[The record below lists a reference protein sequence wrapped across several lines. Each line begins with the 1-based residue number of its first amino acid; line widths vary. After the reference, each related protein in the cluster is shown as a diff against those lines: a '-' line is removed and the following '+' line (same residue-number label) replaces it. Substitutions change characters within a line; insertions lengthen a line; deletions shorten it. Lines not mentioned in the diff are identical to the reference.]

1 MCGRSSLTKTEKEI
15 EARFNA
21 TFYSDELERYNPLPN
36 FNVAPTQRLP
46 VITSGDAKHIRIFKW
61 GLIPSW
67 AKDKNIG
74 SKLINARVETLQE
87 KTMFKSLLQSKRC
100 IIPLD
105 GFYEWKRSGKEKIP
119 FRIKTTN
126 QDIFACAGLHDSWI
140 DPVSN
145 ELVETFTIITV
156 GPNKLMEEI
165 HNRMPAILGQS
176 SEKVWLDPD
185 IKTQDAL
192 QLLIPYPPEE
202 MEAYQV
208 SDKVNS
214 VRINNKSLIEAYIP
228 PSKPQQISLFD

>member
-21 TFYSDELERYNPLPN
+21 TFYSEELERYNPLPN
-36 FNVAPTQRLP
+36 FNAAPTHRMP
-46 VITSGDAKHIRIFKW
+46 VITASDSKHIRIFKW

-119 FRIKTTN
+119 FRIITTN

-165 HNRMPAILGQS
+165 HNRMPAILGQA
-176 SEKVWLDPD
+176 SEKDWLDNE

-192 QLLIPYPPEE
+192 QLLLPYPSEE
-202 MEAYQV
+202 MDAYQV

-214 VRINNKSLIEAYIP
+214 VRVNDKSLIEPYIP
-228 PSKPQQISLFD
+228 PPKAQQISLFD